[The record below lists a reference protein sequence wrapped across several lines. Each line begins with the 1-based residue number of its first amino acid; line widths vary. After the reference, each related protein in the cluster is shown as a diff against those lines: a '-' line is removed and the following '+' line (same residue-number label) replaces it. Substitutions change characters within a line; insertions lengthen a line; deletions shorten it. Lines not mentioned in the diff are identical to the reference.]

1 MNAVHCFIP
10 SKGRPTTR
18 THEMFQDVGISVS
31 HVVEPQDADA
41 YCAAGLDVIVLPE
54 NNRGLPFSR
63 NFTLDEATRRNVA
76 VAFMCDDDVLE
87 FGRTVKKK
95 CSRDHT
101 VLTEMAEVARKN
113 PRCVVG
119 MEYRQR
125 SWSQSKP
132 FSISSGWV
140 DVCIAFQ
147 PQFITARYTDV
158 MELKE
163 DRDWQLENI
172 GRGIDLIRINHFF
185 FNCPDIGTNAGG
197 LQDKYRAKLDH
208 RASKV
213 MVMKWS
219 PFLELVEKDDRTDC
233 KANWPLIRK
242 RLRGS
247 RT

>member
-18 THEMFQDVGISVS
+18 THQMFTQVGIPVS

-41 YCAAGLDVIVLPE
+41 YRAAGLDVIVLPE

-63 NFTLDEATRRNVA
+63 NFTLDEATRRDVE
-76 VAFMCDDDVLE
+76 VAFMCDDDVDV
-87 FGRTVKKK
+87 FGRTVNKKGR
-95 CSRDHT
+95 RDHN
-101 VLTEMAEVARKN
+101 VLLDMAEVARKN
-113 PRCVVG
+113 PRCIVG
-119 MEYRQR
+119 MEYRQH
-125 SWSQSKP
+125 SWSHRKP
-132 FSISSGWV
+132 FAISSGWV

-147 PQFITARYTDV
+147 PRFVKARYSDS

-172 GRGIDLIRINHFF
+172 GRGIDLLRINHFYF
-185 FNCPDIGTNAGG
+185 GCPDVGTNAGG
-197 LQDKYRAKLDH
+197 LQEKYRAKLDH
-208 RASKV
+208 RASKL

-219 PFLELVEKDDRTDC
+219 PFLELVEKDDRVDC